1 MRFLSL
7 GVQDKLLKASPIL
20 ETWGNAKT
28 LRNNNSSRFGKF
40 IEVWLQKNRDFS
52 STIVGASNTTYILE
66 KSRVVYQETGERN
79 YHIFYQ
85 LLKGYIFLLK
95 IFWALTHFKLAG
107 SKKDFLEE
115 CRLTEIASDPNLCR
129 YLNQSG
135 CVEIDDVDDAA
146 DYEVTY
152 SAYMEMG
159 FKVEETRQLYR
170 IAAGY

>member
-1 MRFLSL
+1 MKRRIRSRKDRSNKAMFESACVYCRILYWLATHYTNHIRIINSMRFLSL

-85 LLKGYIFLLK
+85 LLKGYPLPLK
-95 IFWALTHFKLAG
+95 IL
-107 SKKDFLEE
+107 
-115 CRLTEIASDPNLCR
+115 
-129 YLNQSG
+129 
-135 CVEIDDVDDAA
+135 
-146 DYEVTY
+146 
-152 SAYMEMG
+152 
-159 FKVEETRQLYR
+159 
-170 IAAGY
+170 